1 MCQSGLVYHRRLSEE
16 VEAALSAL
24 DAVDAAVAADAR
36 VVWSDLLDHSARNWP
51 TQASVQHYCWRVL
64 REQYASADRRWEL
77 ALVLG
82 RLLDRLGQLR
92 YAGIARGEVT
102 RSLLYAESSS
112 RWWSL
117 YREALD
123 QAGVQPA
130 DTDLVTWY
138 EHPRPNEMRIAQRV
152 ADTLEVVAVVGDL
165 SINGLS
171 RLSPKTRRRR
181 MTDAVLVTE
190 DSVGCALIERI
201 VGERLAQWSGES
213 TARARLVGGLGPV
226 VRTGDQPP
234 AEAVRRIRGLLEVI
248 GDGVDLTDGG
258 CLRGSVV
265 AEVLDRV
272 WPGQFDPPAPTESS
286 FEQVATLRRLVMRLR
301 LVRKYRGRL
310 IPTARGKGLTDDALA
325 RLLVAELVRDDG
337 GIGAAVGD
345 VVFGRIARDGAA
357 GEEWGI
363 AGAARDLFRS
373 GQLRADGVRAV
384 EPDPADPDLDDG
396 DCRAELPTVHALM
409 AELIALGAVDDAGQ
423 ATGGQAT
430 GDGRTLAAAVVR
442 HRLLHADIG
451 G

>member
-138 EHPRPNEMRIAQRV
+138 ETPRPNEMRIAQRV

-165 SINGLS
+165 SINGLES
-171 RLSPKTRRRR
+171 ALAQDAPSAHDRRGPGHRGLRRMCADRADRRRAAGPVVR
-181 MTDAVLVTE
+181 
-190 DSVGCALIERI
+190 
-201 VGERLAQWSGES
+201 ES

-325 RLLVAELVRDDG
+325 LVARRRTRAGRRRNRRG
-337 GIGAAVGD
+337 G
-345 VVFGRIARDGAA
+345 R
-357 GEEWGI
+357 
-363 AGAARDLFRS
+363 
-373 GQLRADGVRAV
+373 
-384 EPDPADPDLDDG
+384 
-396 DCRAELPTVHALM
+396 
-409 AELIALGAVDDAGQ
+409 
-423 ATGGQAT
+423 
-430 GDGRTLAAAVVR
+430 
-442 HRLLHADIG
+442 
-451 G
+451 